1 MKKTIFFLSILVFSN
16 IGAVIA
22 QNDFKKHDK
31 WITHYPSNV
40 EAPFSND
47 ELIKLEA
54 AYGDELKNQIL
65 RRPIRVK
72 DIKDILRNR
81 VFIYQENIKDLSK
94 TPLLSEITIFNIYN
108 HKSNR
113 PIFREND
120 FNPLLYN
127 LNFFSKAKQTYRVD
141 NTNYLIVIKPRE
153 LQ

>member
-16 IGAVIA
+16 IGAIIA

-54 AYGDELKNQIL
+54 AYGDELQNQIL

>member
-54 AYGDELKNQIL
+54 AYGDELQNQIL

>member
-16 IGAVIA
+16 IGAIIA

-54 AYGDELKNQIL
+54 AYGDELQNQIL

-127 LNFFSKAKQTYRVD
+127 LNFFSKVKQTYRVD

-153 LQ
+153 LK